1 MKNHMELSQGE
12 IEQKLIS
19 IISRLLV
26 LDASNISASSRLQGD
41 LPFDS
46 LGVAEFMMEVE
57 DVFDVDIS
65 EQAHAEQF
73 PGRPVTVGSLA
84 ELILAVKKK

>member
-1 MKNHMELSQGE
+1 MKSETELSQGE

-19 IISRLLV
+19 LISRLLA
-26 LDASNISASSRLQGD
+26 LDSSHISASSRLQGD

-46 LGVAEFMMEVE
+46 LGIAEFMMEVE
-57 DVFDVDIS
+57 EVFDVDIS
-65 EQAHAEQF
+65 EQAHAEHF

-84 ELILAVKKK
+84 ELIGLIRKK